1 MIGLGSGLMGVV
13 RGLTGMAVTI
23 RTITLSIGDA
33 HPLDAAAIARAG
45 SFLRQARSAA
55 EEAGYTLQTTRIAT
69 RPVLEDLAALDDA
82 AIVIYAADLQRWCEA
97 EGIGFCSLGPVPADD
112 PAFPVERIG
121 LLPQL
126 LLPNEALSASVQL
139 ASERYGVRF
148 DALPPTAGVMRALAE
163 VQGGEVNFRFAALAC
178 CEPGGP
184 FFPQAYARG
193 PEWSVSV
200 GLQSAGVVQVAI
212 EELAA
217 GVGKGGATLAAVN
230 RAVGVALTTA
240 AEPVV
245 ALMRDV
251 AQAAGYVFG
260 GVDLSPAPMGDESIA
275 AAFEAVGLGA
285 FGGPGTLSIAAALT
299 GAIKSSSLLM
309 CGYNGLM
316 LPVLEDRVLG
326 ERCAEGNAS
335 ITSLLA
341 YSAVC
346 GTGLD
351 TIPIPG
357 DTPGERVAAL
367 LADVAALAV
376 RLHKPLS
383 ARLFLVP
390 GGRAGEMTTFT
401 SPYLTN
407 TRILAL

>member
-1 MIGLGSGLMGVV
+1 
-13 RGLTGMAVTI
+13 MAVTI
-23 RTITLSIGDA
+23 RTITLGIGDA
-33 HPLDAAAIARAG
+33 HPLGADAIARAG
-45 SFLRQARSAA
+45 DFLRRAQDATEA
-55 EEAGYTLQTTRIAT
+55 AGYVLQTTRIAT
-69 RPVLEDLAALDDA
+69 RPVLEDLATLDNA
-82 AIVIYAADLQRWCEA
+82 AVAIYAADMQRWCDA

-121 LLPQL
+121 LLPEL
-126 LLPNEALSASVQL
+126 LLPNTALNASVQL
-139 ASERYGVRF
+139 ASEHYGVRS
-148 DALPPTAGVMRALAE
+148 DALLPTAGVMRTLAE
-163 VQGGEVNFRFAALAC
+163 TQGGEVNFRFAALAC

-184 FFPQAYARG
+184 FFPQAFARG

-200 GLQSAGVVQVAI
+200 GMQSAGLVRETIEQVAVEI
-212 EELAA
+212 GTGGAALAA
-217 GVGKGGATLAAVN
+217 LTLA
-230 RAVGVALTTA
+230 VGAALTKA

-245 ALMRDV
+245 TLVRELAE
-251 AQAAGYVFG
+251 AAGYTFG

-285 FGGPGTLSIAAALT
+285 FGGPGTLAIAAALT
-299 GAIKSSSLLM
+299 GAIKSSSLPL

-351 TIPIPG
+351 TIPIAG
-357 DTPGERVAAL
+357 DTPEERVAAL
-367 LADVAALAV
+367 LADVAALAT
-376 RLHKPLS
+376 RLRKPLS

>member
-1 MIGLGSGLMGVV
+1 
-13 RGLTGMAVTI
+13 MAVTI
-23 RTITLSIGDA
+23 RTITLGIGDP
-33 HPLDAAAIARAG
+33 HPLSAEAIGQAG
-45 SFLRQARSAA
+45 SFLRQARGAVEA
-55 EEAGYTLQTTRIAT
+55 AGYVIQTTRIAT

-82 AIVIYAADLQRWCEA
+82 AVAIYAGDLQRWCEA
-97 EGIGFCSLGPVPADD
+97 EGIGFCSLGPAPADD
-112 PAFPVERIG
+112 PAFPVGRIG

-126 LLPNEALSASVQL
+126 LLPNEALNASVQL
-139 ASERYGVRF
+139 ASERYGVRHE
-148 DALPPTAGVMRALAE
+148 ALIPTAQVMGALAR

-184 FFPQAYARG
+184 FFPQAYAQG

-200 GLQSAGVVQVAI
+200 GLQSAGVVREAI
-212 EELAA
+212 EGVVAEVGA
-217 GVGKGGATLAAVN
+217 GMATLAALDA
-230 RAVGVALTTA
+230 AVRTALTKA

-245 ALMRDV
+245 ALVREL
-251 AQAAGYVFG
+251 AETAGFAFG
-260 GVDLSPAPMGDESIA
+260 GVDLSPAPMGDDSIA

-285 FGGPGTLSIAAALT
+285 FGGAGTLAIAAALT
-299 GAIKSSSLLM
+299 GAIKSSALPM

-316 LPVLEDRVLG
+316 LPVLEDRMLG
-326 ERCAEGNAS
+326 ERCAEGRAS

-357 DTPGERVAAL
+357 DTPPEDVAAL
-367 LADVAALAV
+367 LADVASLAA
-376 RLHKPLS
+376 RLRKPLS

-390 GGRAGEMTTFT
+390 GGRAGEMTAFT

>member
-1 MIGLGSGLMGVV
+1 
-13 RGLTGMAVTI
+13 MAITI
-23 RTITLSIGDA
+23 RTITVCIGDP
-33 HPLDAAAIARAG
+33 HPLGAEAITRAG
-45 SFLRQARSAA
+45 RFLRRAQEAV
-55 EEAGYTLQTTRIAT
+55 EQAGYAIQTTRIAT

-82 AIVIYAADLQRWCEA
+82 AVAIYAADMQHWCEE
-97 EGIGFCSLGPVPADD
+97 EGIGFCSLGPAPADD

-126 LLPNEALSASVQL
+126 LLPNAALNASVQL

-148 DALPPTAGVMRALAE
+148 EAMLPTADVMRTLAE
-163 VQGGEVNFRFAALAC
+163 AEGGEVNFRFAALAC

-193 PEWSVSV
+193 PEWSVAV
-200 GLQSAGVVQVAI
+200 GLQSAEVVREAIAGVAA
-212 EELAA
+212 EAGAGRPALAA
-217 GVGKGGATLAAVN
+217 LN
-230 RAVGVALTTA
+230 MAVGTALTQA

-245 ALMRDV
+245 ALVRGL
-251 AQAAGYVFG
+251 AEEAGLVFG

-275 AAFEAVGLGA
+275 TAFEAVGLGA
-285 FGGPGTLSIAAALT
+285 FGGPGTLAIAAALT
-299 GAIKSSSLLM
+299 GAIKSSSLPM

-316 LPVLEDRVLG
+316 LPALEDRVLG
-326 ERCAEGNAS
+326 ERCAEGNVS

-351 TIPIPG
+351 TIPIAG
-357 DTPGERVAAL
+357 DTPAERVAAL
-367 LADVAALAV
+367 LADVASLAT
-376 RLHKPLS
+376 RLRKPLS

-390 GGRAGEMTTFT
+390 GGKAGEMTTFT

-407 TRILAL
+407 TRILPL

>member
-1 MIGLGSGLMGVV
+1 MP
-13 RGLTGMAVTI
+13 VTI
-23 RTITLSIGDA
+23 RTITLAVGDPHPLTGDA
-33 HPLDAAAIARAG
+33 FARAG
-45 SFLRQARSAA
+45 DFLRRAQEAVEA
-55 EEAGYTLQTTRIAT
+55 AGYTLQTTRIAT
-69 RPVLEDLAALDDA
+69 RPVLGDLAALDDA
-82 AIVIYAADLQRWCEA
+82 AVAIYAGDVQRWCEA
-97 EGIGFCSLGPVPADD
+97 EGIGFCSLGPAPADD

-126 LLPNEALSASVQL
+126 LLSNEALNASVQL
-139 ASERYGVRF
+139 ASERYGVRHE
-148 DALPPTAGVMRALAE
+148 ALLPTAQVMGALAK

-200 GLQSAGVVQVAI
+200 GLQSAGVVRDAI
-212 EELAA
+212 AGLAA
-217 GVGKGGATLAAVN
+217 RVGGGLATLAALDD
-230 RAVGVALTTA
+230 AVSAALVAA
-240 AEPVV
+240 SEPVV
-245 ALMRDV
+245 ALVRELTD
-251 AQAAGYVFG
+251 AAGYAFG
-260 GVDLSPAPMGDESIA
+260 GIDLSPAPMGDESIA
-275 AAFEAVGLGA
+275 AAFEAVGLGT
-285 FGGPGTLSIAAALT
+285 FGGPGTLAIAAALT
-299 GAIKSSSLLM
+299 GAIKSAPVPL

-326 ERCAEGNAS
+326 ERCAEGQAS

-351 TIPIPG
+351 TIPIAG
-357 DTPGERVAAL
+357 DTAPEHVAAL
-367 LADVAALAV
+367 LADVASLAA
-376 RLHKPLS
+376 RLGKPLS

-390 GGRAGEMTTFT
+390 GGRAGDMTQFT

>member
-1 MIGLGSGLMGVV
+1 
-13 RGLTGMAVTI
+13 MAVTI
-23 RTITLSIGDA
+23 RTITVSIGDP
-33 HPLDAAAIARAG
+33 HPLRADAIARAG
-45 SFLRQARSAA
+45 SFLQRAQA
-55 EEAGYTLQTTRIAT
+55 EVEQAGYTIQTTRIAT
-69 RPVLEDLAALDDA
+69 RPVLEDLAAFDDA
-82 AIVIYAADLQRWCEA
+82 AVAIYAEDMQRWCES
-97 EGIGFCSLGPVPADD
+97 EGIGFCSLGPAPADD
-112 PAFPVERIG
+112 PAFSVERIG

-126 LLPNEALSASVQL
+126 LLPNAALNASVQL

-148 DALPPTAGVMRALAE
+148 EAMLPTAEVMRTLAE

-200 GLQSAGVVQVAI
+200 GLQSAGVVCEAI
-212 EELAA
+212 EGVAA
-217 GVGKGGATLAAVN
+217 EVGKGRPTLAALN
-230 RAVGVALTTA
+230 MAVGAALTQA

-245 ALMRDV
+245 ELVRGLAE
-251 AQAAGYVFG
+251 AARLAFG

-285 FGGPGTLSIAAALT
+285 FGGPGTLAIAAALT
-299 GAIKSSSLLM
+299 GAIKSSSLPT

-351 TIPIPG
+351 TIPIAG
-357 DTPGERVAAL
+357 DTPTEHVAAL
-367 LADVAALAV
+367 LADVASLAA

-390 GGRAGEMTTFT
+390 GGKAGEMTTFT

-407 TRILAL
+407 TRILPL

>member
-1 MIGLGSGLMGVV
+1 
-13 RGLTGMAVTI
+13 MAVTI
-23 RTITLSIGDA
+23 RTITLGIGDP
-33 HPLDAAAIARAG
+33 HPLGAEAVARAAR
-45 SFLRQARSAA
+45 FLRRAQEAV
-55 EEAGYTLQTTRIAT
+55 EQAGYAIQTTRIAT

-82 AIVIYAADLQRWCEA
+82 AVTIYAADMQRWCEA
-97 EGIGFCSLGPVPADD
+97 EGIGFCSLGPAPADD

-126 LLPNEALSASVQL
+126 LLPNAALNASVQL

-148 DALPPTAGVMRALAE
+148 EAMLPTADVMRALAE
-163 VQGGEVNFRFAALAC
+163 AQGGEVNFRFAALAC

-193 PEWSVSV
+193 PEWTVSV
-200 GLQSAGVVQVAI
+200 GLQSAGVVREAI
-212 EELAA
+212 A
-217 GVGKGGATLAAVN
+217 GVAAEVGAGRPALAGLN
-230 RAVGVALTTA
+230 MAVGAALTQT

-245 ALMRDV
+245 ALVRGL
-251 AQAAGYVFG
+251 AEEAGLTFG

-275 AAFEAVGLGA
+275 TAFEAVGLGA
-285 FGGPGTLSIAAALT
+285 FGGPGTLAIAAALT
-299 GAIKSSSLLM
+299 GAIKSSSLPM

-316 LPVLEDRVLG
+316 LPVLEDRALG

-335 ITSLLA
+335 IISLLA

-351 TIPIPG
+351 TIPIAG
-357 DTPGERVAAL
+357 DTPAERVAAL
-367 LADVAALAV
+367 LADVASLAA

-383 ARLFLVP
+383 ARLFLVA
-390 GGRAGEMTTFT
+390 GGKAGEMTTFT

-407 TRILAL
+407 TRILPL